1 MSITDNV
8 VNVALLGTVNRELTS
23 EELPDDL
30 AGTLERLKAESA
42 DGEEVF
48 YKGAAAFFAYYRSG
62 LEPLKL
68 KDAGP
73 VSEAE
78 PETKPYAGR
87 KAATLLNILLGE
99 KYANM
104 LLFWYR
110 KASESGKLIPPEY
123 LPDVLGRVFLP
134 GSQTAKRER
143 QVLASL
149 IGNRGRWLLPM
160 MGYAAMQE
168 EGDDMWETAI
178 HADRKQI
185 LSRVRLQEPARAI
198 EMLRGEWKKES
209 AQHRAEF
216 IACLE
221 IGLSSADEEFLEEVR
236 EGDRSSTV
244 REEALR
250 LLRMLPGSRIQN
262 MYAGILKEHL
272 RYRRLFGWSVDP
284 ITYSEELKKTGIN
297 EMSSNK
303 GESDSDYILR
313 QMAQYM
319 PLSFWCELLDCDA
332 ETVARRLRKSPP
344 FPKYINLIGTIL
356 NFKDRE
362 WAFYTLKDER
372 IVQAPDLMQLVPLLS
387 VEQREVLN
395 LSGKVDRNFYINQ
408 WFGEDDCEW
417 GETFSRGVLGMI
429 YGMDYCYYDRP
440 TCEALALRLPVSLY
454 SYVADLGSAKANSA
468 SHREFTVRLQ
478 QLLLMKKDIVEA
490 FKDSRSY

>member
-8 VNVALLGTVNRELTS
+8 INIALLGTANRELTL

-30 AGTLERLKAESA
+30 AGTLERAKVGAA
-42 DGEEVF
+42 DGEEAF

-62 LEPLKL
+62 LEPLQL
-68 KDAGP
+68 KEAVP

-78 PETKPYAGR
+78 PEMKPYAGQ
-87 KAATLLNILLGE
+87 KAATLLSILLGE

-110 KASESGKLIPPEY
+110 KAAESGKLIPPEY

-143 QVLASL
+143 QLLSSL
-149 IGNRGRWLLPM
+149 IGNRGRWLLPV
-160 MGYAAMQE
+160 MGYAALQE
-168 EGDDMWETAI
+168 EGNETWETAT

-198 EMLRGEWKKES
+198 EMLRGEWKNES

-216 IACLE
+216 LACLE
-221 IGLSSADEEFLEEVR
+221 NGLSVADEAFLEEVR
-236 EGDRSSTV
+236 GGDRSSTV
-244 REEALR
+244 RDEALR
-250 LLRMLPGSRIQN
+250 LLRLIPGSRILN

-272 RYRRLFGWSVDP
+272 HYRRLFGWSIDP
-284 ITYSEELKKTGIN
+284 VAYSEELKKTGIN
-297 EMSSNK
+297 EVSSNK

-332 ETVARRLRKSPP
+332 ETAARRLRKSPP
-344 FPKYINLIGTIL
+344 FPKHIYLTGTIL

-362 WAFYTLKDER
+362 WAFHILKDER
-372 IVQAPDLMQLVPLLS
+372 VVQAPDLMQLVPLLS
-387 VEQREVLN
+387 MEQREQLN
-395 LSGKVDRNFYINQ
+395 LSGKADRNFYIGQ
-408 WFGEDDCEW
+408 WFGEDDGEW
-417 GETFSRGVLGMI
+417 GEKFLRGVLGMI

-454 SYVADLGSAKANSA
+454 DYITGLGSAKANSA
-468 SHREFTVRLQ
+468 SHWEFTVRLQ

-490 FKDSRSY
+490 FND